1 MGFSPVHNVKAS
13 ARYPRM
19 LLLPALNDARTGF
32 WDALKYAHAV
42 RSNGYGAEA
51 PARKQQVLV
60 RTDMEGGHFR
70 SGIPAERSRQR
81 GLELG
86 FLVAALREKIA

>member
-1 MGFSPVHNVKAS
+1 MDMDMDVDMG
-13 ARYPRM
+13 M
-19 LLLPALNDARTGF
+19 DMGM
-32 WDALKYAHAV
+32 DMDMDM
-42 RSNGYGAEA
+42 EA
-51 PARKQQVLV
+51 DM
-60 RTDMEGGHFR
+60 DMEGGHFR